1 MSEINQT
8 PHFVNPKSEN
18 EGTKYELFINLAI
31 VNELFNNLALDT
43 YDVSALTEDFR
54 FSCILLLHVRCLDKL
69 RSNLDL

>member
-43 YDVSALTEDFR
+43 YDVSALTKDFR
-54 FSCILLLHVRCLDKL
+54 FSCISSITCPMYG
-69 RSNLDL
+69 